1 MEGVEDAGHEVGHGA
16 QGDGVGGIAAP
27 DEEDGSGWLWLLEG
41 SEGEGAAAVFDG
53 GREGWDEG
61 DALAGGGHLDEGGEA
76 GCVPGR
82 LAAAGAVAEG
92 EDLVSEAVAV
102 GEEEEFVVGEVGRGG
117 LLRGGEEGVVWER
130 GEEEG
135 VVADGRGVEGG
146 ESGVTGEDCGVEFAA
161 LELGEEGGGFVFEPD
176 EPDGR
181 EGSSEGRG
189 DFGEEVGGDG
199 GDGADAEGSG
209 EGVAEL
215 GRDIAE
221 CFCGLEEPLC
231 LLDPFDGAGD
241 DGDASVGAV
250 EDLKSECRFDL
261 GDLGGERGLR
271 DTAIFGGSAEGGAFR
286 DSDHILELSER
297 EGVVAEVHRGRREGL
312 AA

>member
-1 MEGVEDAGHEVGHGA
+1 M
-16 QGDGVGGIAAP
+16 
-27 DEEDGSGWLWLLEG
+27 
-41 SEGEGAAAVFDG
+41 
-53 GREGWDEG
+53 
-61 DALAGGGHLDEGGEA
+61 
-76 GCVPGR
+76 
-82 LAAAGAVAEG
+82 
-92 EDLVSEAVAV
+92 
-102 GEEEEFVVGEVGRGG
+102 
-117 LLRGGEEGVVWER
+117 
-130 GEEEG
+130 
-135 VVADGRGVEGG
+135 ADGCCVEGRKA
-146 ESGVTGEDCGVEFAA
+146 GVTRQDCGVEFAA
-161 LELGEEGGGFVFEPD
+161 LELSEEGGGFVLAPD
-176 EPDGR
+176 EADGR

-199 GDGADAEGSG
+199 GDGADAEGAC

-241 DGDASVGAV
+241 DGDAAVGAV

-271 DTAIFGGSAEGGAFR
+271 DATIFGGAPEGGAVG

-297 EGVVAEVHRGRREGL
+297 EGVVAEVHRVRREGL

>member
-1 MEGVEDAGHEVGHGA
+1 MVG
-16 QGDGVGGIAAP
+16 
-27 DEEDGSGWLWLLEG
+27 
-41 SEGEGAAAVFDG
+41 
-53 GREGWDEG
+53 
-61 DALAGGGHLDEGGEA
+61 
-76 GCVPGR
+76 
-82 LAAAGAVAEG
+82 
-92 EDLVSEAVAV
+92 
-102 GEEEEFVVGEVGRGG
+102 
-117 LLRGGEEGVVWER
+117 ER

-135 VVADGRGVEGG
+135 VVADGRGVEGRKA
-146 ESGVTGEDCGVEFAA
+146 GVTRQDCGVEFTA
-161 LELGEEGGGFVFEPD
+161 LELSEEGGGFVLEPD
-176 EPDGR
+176 EADGR

-199 GDGADAEGSG
+199 GDGADAEGAC

-215 GRDIAE
+215 GRDVSE

-271 DTAIFGGSAEGGAFR
+271 HTAVFGGSAEGGAFR
-286 DSDHILELSER
+286 DRHDILELTEC
-297 EGVVAEVHRGRREGL
+297 EGVVMEVHTASLAGL